1 MLACLPYTVQYMVNW
16 YDLASHLCAQK
27 LQVIANCYRVWKGLV
42 LAAFFNLQSKLYY
55 ELMGNFMGKGDKE
68 SFALGLSVAGLP
80 FHLVSTPVGSIGWN
94 QGSFGYGL
102 VPACQSVLVAC
113 RLCMMVTSTY
123 FGCQVS
129 NKFMSLPYDLL
140 QQLPTKL
147 SICLL

>member
-1 MLACLPYTVQYMVNW
+1 MT
-16 YDLASHLCAQK
+16 
-27 LQVIANCYRVWKGLV
+27 CYRVWKGLV

-102 VPACQSVLVAC
+102 VPARQSVLVAC
-113 RLCMMVTSTY
+113 RLCMIVTSTY

-129 NKFMSLPYDLL
+129 NEFTSLPYDLL
-140 QQLPTKL
+140 
-147 SICLL
+147 